1 MRPHRQQ
8 PIRLPCPWD
17 SPGTGEGQYLV
28 TEGLSPITTSNWI
41 LPKSKRSLEE
51 DPRLQLRT
59 TVWSTLDYSLMEP
72 EQRFHLSCA
81 WIPDPQNCEI
91 IDVCFF
97 KVLYVYPFV
106 IHQKKKKKHKSSL
119 TILTQICVFPLG
131 VPIPFI
137 HSSNLHILRLTTCYT
152 LWYTMSAFM
161 HAQLCMTLCDPMDYS
176 PPGFS
181 VHKIFQARILYWVAI
196 SFDKQWV
203 DGGKWN
209 ILLTFLKPWVWERHK
224 QTPCRCLIYKL
235 WYLRNK
241 EKTRFH
247 KEKKFLNT
255 GESEESSLRKLKL
268 KLRPKRYM

>member
-1 MRPHRQQ
+1 MEREKKMKLRWSCWCQGRKQTQLPLEKGCRCCCCCCCCVASVVSDSVRPHRRQ

-119 TILTQICVFPLG
+119 TILTQIYVFPLG

-152 LWYTMSAFM
+152 LW
-161 HAQLCMTLCDPMDYS
+161 
-176 PPGFS
+176 
-181 VHKIFQARILYWVAI
+181 
-196 SFDKQWV
+196 
-203 DGGKWN
+203 
-209 ILLTFLKPWVWERHK
+209 
-224 QTPCRCLIYKL
+224 
-235 WYLRNK
+235 
-241 EKTRFH
+241 
-247 KEKKFLNT
+247 
-255 GESEESSLRKLKL
+255 
-268 KLRPKRYM
+268 